1 MFRQAAEEEEKTGWA
16 LVLDWLVGKPLTIIT
31 ILVVAALVQQVTRR
45 LIRKLSERLKRQKS
59 GLTDKLLPGVV
70 DDPRLVARVDT
81 LQAVLRSVAAVT
93 IWTVAWI
100 LVLAEVGVN
109 VGPLIAGAGIA
120 GIALGFG
127 AQTLVRDV
135 IAGFFLI
142 VEDQFGVGDEVDI
155 LPSVGNSVVG
165 VVEGITL
172 RLTKVRGFDGTL
184 WHVAN
189 GEIRRVGNRSQSW
202 SRAIVDARVRLDADL
217 DAAAAAVLD
226 AATAVTRAE
235 PYADAVDGVPEVLGV
250 EAVGTQWV
258 LLRLVV
264 RVQPGQRWALQRAL
278 RAAIADR
285 LRADGLLPPPP
296 RRPAPP
302 A

>member
-1 MFRQAAEEEEKTGWA
+1 VLRQEAGQDESSGWDK
-16 LVLDWLVGKPLTIIT
+16 VLDWLVGKPLTIFLIV
-31 ILVVAALVQQVTRR
+31 VVATVLHRIARR
-45 LIRKLSERLKRQKS
+45 LISRLAGRLKQQRS
-59 GLTDKLLPGVV
+59 GFTDKLLPGSV

-93 IWTVAWI
+93 IWTVALLMI
-100 LVLAEVGVN
+100 LTELGVN
-109 VGPLIAGAGIA
+109 VAPLIAGAGVA
-120 GIALGFG
+120 GVALGFG

-135 IAGFFLI
+135 ISGFFLI

-165 VVEGITL
+165 AIEGITL
-172 RLTKVRGFDGTL
+172 RSTRVRGFDGTL

-202 SRAIVDARVRLDADL
+202 SRAIVDARVRIDADL
-217 DAAAAAVLD
+217 DQAAAVLLD
-226 AATAVTRAE
+226 AARIAVASEPFAE
-235 PYADAVDGVPEVLGV
+235 AVDGEPEVLGV

-264 RVQPGQRWALQRAL
+264 RVRPDRRWSLQRSL
-278 RAAIADR
+278 RATIADR
-285 LRADGLLPPPP
+285 LRAEELLPPSAW
-296 RRPAPP
+296 RSEPP